1 MMLRHS
7 FGLIEEARCIENAVT
22 KVLESGYRTYD
33 IKDSYKII
41 KSEEGRESVTS
52 MIMGCKEMG
61 SLITNMIQAE
71 D

>member
-1 MMLRHS
+1 MSRKKLAIVGSRS
-7 FGLIEEARCIENAVT
+7 FTEHLVGYIET
-22 KVLESGYRTYD
+22 D
-33 IKDSYKII
+33 KII

-61 SLITNMIQAE
+61 NLITNMIQAE